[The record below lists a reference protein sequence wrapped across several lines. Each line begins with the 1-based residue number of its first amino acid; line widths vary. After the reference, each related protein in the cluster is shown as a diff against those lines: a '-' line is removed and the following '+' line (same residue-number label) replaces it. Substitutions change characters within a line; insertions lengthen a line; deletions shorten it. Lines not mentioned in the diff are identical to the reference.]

1 MQIILLEN
9 QVLEC
14 EAERDKHKKASTYSK
29 ERLAEMEKDRKD
41 LADEYVVLKTN
52 YLALT
57 KEHQKEV
64 VMHTV
69 TMLMITVMGRSS
81 LVWCAVRAA
90 LVIQ

>member
-9 QVLEC
+9 QLLEI
-14 EAERDKHKKASTYSK
+14 EAEKDKFRKSATYSK
-29 ERLAEMEKDRKD
+29 ERLDELEKDRKD

-64 VMHTV
+64 R
-69 TMLMITVMGRSS
+69 TMMMMLLLLLFCCCCYFTFSN
-81 LVWCAVRAA
+81 A
-90 LVIQ
+90 LW